1 MQSAAKEQRQHGEGA
16 LALEGQGEGAFKSP
30 LACSLPSQFPARTP
44 PCLMPG
50 TRSIAAAVSGAGIP
64 LSAISRA
71 SLRTGERRRLIVD
84 GASDWASSQER

>member
-1 MQSAAKEQRQHGEGA
+1 
-16 LALEGQGEGAFKSP
+16 
-30 LACSLPSQFPARTP
+30 
-44 PCLMPG
+44 MPG